1 VTEKSER
8 LEPSMPCH
16 TIPGH
21 AGHDVSKGIFLSSCL
36 FQALAC
42 FSLYVAGSS
51 RHCCAFVI
59 ASSTST
65 YMFFFSSFFFFFFF
79 LLFYTSS
86 EFGAA
91 RHVRNPS
98 LQRKPFFSFSAPGQ
112 TGLVD

>member
-1 VTEKSER
+1 VERSGKDGKSDGKSER

-79 LLFYTSS
+79 LLLLLLSS
-86 EFGAA
+86 LL
-91 RHVRNPS
+91 HVFRVWRS
-98 LQRKPFFSFSAPGQ
+98 EAC
-112 TGLVD
+112 